1 MAAVPSGWESKAR
14 STVSEGPNPGN
25 PTPVPNEIGQD
36 EATAR
41 SDLESAGFKVVVIRR
56 TGGGQSGT
64 VVEQQPAAGT
74 TVPTD
79 EYVAIYVAQ

>member
-1 MAAVPSGWESKAR
+1 MLNAYQAR
-14 STVSEGPNPGN
+14 WQYFADFLGLGFAQGKTLFW
-25 PTPVPNEIGQD
+25 
-36 EATAR
+36 R
-41 SDLESAGFKVVVIRR
+41 KSDLESAGFKVVVIRR
-56 TGGGQSGT
+56 TGSGGQSGT